1 MIIQTILEGILR
13 ADRNNLLALTEN
25 GIVKS
30 HLIKYTGL
38 KAQTAQK
45 YLDQMEKAGY
55 IFSEKKDWGEREITI
70 YKTTELGKQRY
81 EWFTKI
87 NTEMGGF

>member
-13 ADRNNLLALTEN
+13 ADRNNLVAQIEN

-45 YLDQMEKAGY
+45 YLDQMETAGY
-55 IFSEKKDWGEREITI
+55 ISSEKTAWGEREITI
-70 YKTTELGKQRY
+70 YKTTDLGKQRY
-81 EWFTKI
+81 EWFSKI
-87 NTEMGGF
+87 NTEMGGL